1 MLYLRMPET
10 PKKQRARGNEAN
22 FGKLLSS
29 LQNGS
34 AVQQEMIAARVR
46 AGLTQA
52 QLALRMGTTRGWRL
66 ENLRPAWKL
75 WKNWRLQRAAA
86 WCCGWTRFP
95 RKLLIYRAGS
105 GLESGRK
112 RAKTVP

>member
-1 MLYLRMPET
+1 MPET

-52 QLALRMGTTRGWRL
+52 QLAQRMGTTQSAIARL
-66 ENLRPAWKL
+66 ETGKFAPSLETLEKLALATGSRLVLRL
-75 WKNWRLQRAAA
+75 DQ
-86 WCCGWTRFP
+86 
-95 RKLLIYRAGS
+95 IS
-105 GLESGRK
+105 S
-112 RAKTVP
+112 